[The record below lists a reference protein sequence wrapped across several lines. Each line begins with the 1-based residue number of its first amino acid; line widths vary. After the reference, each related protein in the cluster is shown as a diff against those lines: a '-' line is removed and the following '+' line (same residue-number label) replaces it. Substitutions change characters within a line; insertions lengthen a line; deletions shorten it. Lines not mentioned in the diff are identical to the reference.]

1 MNGNFLKKNLPRAQ
15 MTSDIHL
22 SPFVLAD
29 LAIKCGGSGS
39 SSRQHYGGGGIVVSV
54 GDCGKLLF
62 NTKVT

>member
-1 MNGNFLKKNLPRAQ
+1 